1 MIILPFGINIKIRIF
16 KQVIIMHICSQ
27 DVSLIHSDI
36 RGENYLLS
44 LEMEKRGERILKL
57 NTGNPAAFGFN
68 MPDSVRSAL
77 IEKLDMA
84 LGYCDVR
91 GMLSAREAIMKY
103 HQSKNIKD
111 FSLDDIFIGNGVSE
125 ISSMIATVLFDK
137 GDEVLL
143 PMPCYSLW
151 NNEVAL
157 RGAVPVFYNC
167 NESENWSPDTEH
179 IKSLINNK
187 TKAILII
194 NPNNPTGVLYSDA
207 VLLEIIE
214 IAQKN
219 NLIILSDEIYDRLV
233 FDGKTHKSI
242 ASMTS
247 DLIVITMN
255 GLSKSH
261 CLCGFRCGWL
271 VVSGPCAPRKQ
282 ISDALL
288 KIASIRLSANA
299 LMQTIIPDAL
309 NDAKYTE
316 SLIVKGGRLY
326 EQRKAAFEELDKVE
340 GLSYIKNDAAF
351 YVFPKIKSHIKL
363 TDDKL
368 FAKRLL
374 IEKNIL
380 IVPGSGFCY
389 KKPDHFRI
397 VMLPEPETLSLAV
410 KKIGE
415 FIDQL

>member
-1 MIILPFGINIKIRIF
+1 MD
-16 KQVIIMHICSQ
+16 ICSQ

-111 FSLDDIFIGNGVSE
+111 FALDDIFIGNGVSE
-125 ISSMIATVLFDK
+125 IASMISTALFDK

-151 NNEVAL
+151 NNEVTL

-214 IAQKN
+214 IARKN

-233 FDGKTHKSI
+233 FDGKTHTSI

-282 ISDALL
+282 ISNALL
-288 KIASIRLSANA
+288 KIVSIRLSANA

-309 NDAKYTE
+309 NDPKYTE
-316 SLIVKGGRLY
+316 SLIVEGGRLY
-326 EQRKAAFEELDKVE
+326 EQRKAAFEELDKIE
-340 GLSYIKNDAAF
+340 GLSYVKNDAAF

-389 KKPDHFRI
+389 KQPDHFRI

-415 FIDQL
+415 FIDQI